1 MADSRLTPGRVLQE
15 ADPAL
20 ERGQGRFD
28 APVGGLDPV
37 GVVVELL
44 QEVPQD
50 PPAVRVEFEAQRIA
64 ERAELLA
71 HMPAQP
77 RQDGLPRRTGNEAF
91 DDATTVDA
99 GGDPAEDAA
108 DADAVPVQDLLD
120 ANLLLRALFDQRTA
134 IPAQP
139 AQVAEGLRQNQAR
152 AGEAELADAGQPDA
166 VRDVGLAMLDLLDVL
181 CMDDHDVDP
190 SVGQNIVG
198 LLPVDAGGLHDGAG
212 HPQAE
217 QPLHEKGEAARQ
229 CAELARLDMRRPS
242 LRPTADRR
250 GDLHLVHVEPRGGGM
265 PNVHVIA
272 FRC

>member
-1 MADSRLTPGRVLQE
+1 MADSRLTPRKGLQE

-20 ERGQGRFD
+20 VRGQGRFD
-28 APVGGLDPV
+28 ALLGGLDPA

-64 ERAELLA
+64 ERAELPA

-120 ANLLLRALFDQRTA
+120 AHVVEN
-134 IPAQP
+134 AQ
-139 AQVAEGLRQNQAR
+139 
-152 AGEAELADAGQPDA
+152 
-166 VRDVGLAMLDLLDVL
+166 
-181 CMDDHDVDP
+181 
-190 SVGQNIVG
+190 
-198 LLPVDAGGLHDGAG
+198 
-212 HPQAE
+212 
-217 QPLHEKGEAARQ
+217 
-229 CAELARLDMRRPS
+229 
-242 LRPTADRR
+242 
-250 GDLHLVHVEPRGGGM
+250 
-265 PNVHVIA
+265 
-272 FRC
+272 